1 MENLRQA
8 DPQAEA
14 DARIANRQARS
25 ICDPYLFTLAQ
36 FLESDGVDR
45 ARFAKVLAFR
55 KRMAGRP
62 AVQRALADE
71 LG

>member
-1 MENLRQA
+1 VANLRQP

-14 DARIANRQARS
+14 DARVANRQARS

-36 FLESDGVDR
+36 FLEGDGVDP
-45 ARFAKVLAFR
+45 ARFPNVLDFR
-55 KRMAGRP
+55 NRMAARP